1 MKERQKK
8 RSSMVSENVL
18 KDLSETY
25 SPEEILEILG
35 LDNFDLVVLLYD
47 KIEENL
53 HNFQLRPV
61 DTYDV

>member
-1 MKERQKK
+1 
-8 RSSMVSENVL
+8 MVSENVL
-18 KDLSETY
+18 KDLAESYT
-25 SPEEILEILG
+25 PDEILEILG

-47 KIEENL
+47 RIEENL

>member
-1 MKERQKK
+1 
-8 RSSMVSENVL
+8 MVSENVL
-18 KDLSETY
+18 KDLADSYT
-25 SPEEILEILG
+25 PDEILEILG
-35 LDNFDLVVLLYD
+35 LDNFDLVVMLYD